1 MSVSGEQVPFYA
13 LLWCVCVFS
22 GSVFVFLHVN
32 YFLFVKIQENTVD
45 DYVKRK
51 YAHARAEDV

>member
-1 MSVSGEQVPFYA
+1 MHCCG
-13 LLWCVCVFS
+13 VCVFS
-22 GSVFVFLHVN
+22 GVVFVFLHVN